1 MQSPDP
7 LESTMVFSTAPARPA
22 RAEVEEMGHYLLI
35 LEGGQAGQRF
45 EIGDQPLIL
54 GREAGCGL
62 VLPDGQVS
70 RRHCS
75 VELRFETAILT
86 DLGSTNGTYVAGTRI
101 SQPFTLTEGLV
112 FTLGEHVLQ
121 YERRNRRETKESQ
134 DLDRALAKASSY
146 VHSLLPARVAEGS
159 ILTDWFYLPCER
171 LGGDAFGYYRLDDEN
186 FVGYIVDVSGHGVAA
201 AMHSVSLLNVLRQRA
216 LPETDFTDPGQV
228 LRKLN
233 RMFPMDQHD
242 DMYFT
247 MWYGVF
253 NIRTRV
259 LQYASAGHHAGFLVP
274 AQRADAEPI
283 PVQCRGPL
291 IGMVPDFEFRSETAT
306 VPEGAT
312 LYLFSDGVF
321 EIITHAGQEW
331 NIDEFKDL
339 LCQPHDPV
347 LTEPERLHAHV
358 RSLSRSGP
366 FDDDFS
372 ILTVTF
378 H

>member
-1 MQSPDP
+1 MQRPDP
-7 LESTMVFSTAPARPA
+7 LESTMVFSTAPARSV
-22 RAEVEEMGHYLLI
+22 RAEADEMGHYLLI

-45 EIGDQPLIL
+45 EIGDQPLVV
-54 GREAGCGL
+54 GRDAGCGL
-62 VLPDGQVS
+62 VLSDSQVS

-101 SQPFTLTEGLV
+101 GEPFTLTEGLV
-112 FTLGEHVLQ
+112 FSLGGHVLQ
-121 YERRNRRETKESQ
+121 YERRNRRETRESQ
-134 DLDRALAKASSY
+134 DLDKALAKASSY
-146 VHSLLPARVAEGS
+146 VHSLLPPPVREGS
-159 ILTDWFYLPCER
+159 IRTEWFYLPCER
-171 LGGDAFGYYRLDDEN
+171 LGGDAFGYFQLDDEH

-216 LPETDFTDPGQV
+216 LPETDFTNPGEV

-253 NIRTRV
+253 NVRTR
-259 LQYASAGHHAGFLVP
+259 LLKYGSAGHHAGFMVP
-274 AQRADAEPI
+274 HEPAGAV
-283 PVQCRGPL
+283 PVAVQCRGPL
-291 IGMVPDFEFRSETAT
+291 IGMVPDFDFKSDSAT

-321 EIITHAGQEW
+321 EIVTDAGEEW
-331 NIDEFKDL
+331 SIDAFKDL
-339 LCQPHDPV
+339 LAQPPDPM

-358 RSLSRSGP
+358 RALSRPGP

>member
-1 MQSPDP
+1 MPPPDP
-7 LESTMVFSTAPARPA
+7 LESTMVFSTAPARSV
-22 RAEVEEMGHYLLI
+22 RAEVDEMGHYLLI
-35 LEGGQAGQRF
+35 LEGAQAGQRF
-45 EIGDQPLIL
+45 EIGNQPMVI
-54 GREAGCGL
+54 GREAGCEL

-112 FTLGEHVLQ
+112 FTLGGHVLQ

-146 VHSLLPARVAEGS
+146 VHSLLPARVAEGP

-171 LGGDAFGYYRLDDEN
+171 LGGDAFGYYRLDDEH

-259 LQYASAGHHAGFLVP
+259 LKFASAGHHASFLVP
-274 AQRADAEPI
+274 AQPADAAPI
-283 PVQCRGPL
+283 AVQCRGPL
-291 IGMVPDFEFRSETAT
+291 IGMVPDFEFRSETTT

-321 EIITHAGQEW
+321 EIVTHAGEEW
-331 NIDEFKDL
+331 SMDEFKNL
-339 LCQPHDPV
+339 LRQPRDPL

-358 RSLSRSGP
+358 RALSRPGP

>member
-1 MQSPDP
+1 
-7 LESTMVFSTAPARPA
+7 MVFATAPARPA
-22 RAEVEEMGHYLLI
+22 RAEVEEMGHYLLV
-35 LEGGQAGQRF
+35 LEGAQPGQRF
-45 EIGDQPLIL
+45 EIGDQPLLI
-54 GREAGCGL
+54 GRDGGCGL
-62 VLPDGQVS
+62 VLADGQVS
-70 RRHCS
+70 RRHCQ

-86 DLGSTNGTYVAGTRI
+86 DLGSTNGTHVAGTRVNE
-101 SQPFTLTEGLV
+101 PFTLTEGVV

-134 DLDRALAKASSY
+134 DLDKALAKASSY
-146 VHSLLPARVAEGS
+146 VHSLLPPPVREGQ
-159 ILTDWFYLPCER
+159 IRTEWFYLPCER
-171 LGGDAFGYYRLDDEN
+171 LGGDAFGYYQLDDEN
-186 FVGYIVDVSGHGVAA
+186 FIGYIVDVSGHGVAA

-253 NIRTRV
+253 NTRTRR
-259 LQYASAGHHAGFLVP
+259 LKFASAGHHAGFLV
-274 AQRADAEPI
+274 AGERDEAAPI
-283 PVQCRGPL
+283 PLHCRGPL
-291 IGMVPDFEFRSETAT
+291 IGMVPDFEFRSETT
-306 VPEGAT
+306 TIPEGST

-321 EIITHAGQEW
+321 EIVTHAGDEW
-331 NIDEFKDL
+331 SIDEFSGL
-339 LCQPHDPV
+339 LCQPPDPM
-347 LTEPERLHAHV
+347 LSEPERLHAHV
-358 RSLSRSGP
+358 RNLARSGP